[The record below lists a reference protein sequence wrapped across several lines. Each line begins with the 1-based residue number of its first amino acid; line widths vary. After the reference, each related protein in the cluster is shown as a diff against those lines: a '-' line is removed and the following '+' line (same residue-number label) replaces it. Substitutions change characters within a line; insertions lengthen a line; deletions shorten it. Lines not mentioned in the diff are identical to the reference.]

1 MATEFKL
8 PELGEGVE
16 QGEVARVLVQV
27 GDRVEAGQAVVEVES
42 DKASVE
48 VPVDAAGTVAEL
60 RVQAGDAVSV
70 GQTLL
75 TLESEGESGDAS
87 GAEAGDRSERGSSAA
102 KEPASAAPAPAVEPH
117 DLVVPELGEGIEE
130 AQVSQVRVSAGERLR
145 AGDPVVEV
153 ESDKATLEVPAEVGG
168 VVEAVQVAPGDAV
181 KVGQVIARVRPD
193 SGSGAAAPPA
203 QKAPARPG
211 PEPSSKESI
220 ARASADGPQGT
231 SAPEAP
237 SRPAEATGRRP
248 VAAAPSVRTLARSLG
263 VDVRRV
269 PGSGPAGRISKD
281 DVRAYAESERPGA
294 EARPE
299 AVAAKAPVRTE
310 RLSQIRRTIAERMT
324 TAWQTIPHVTL
335 YREVDIKELEG
346 WRRRFK
352 GRAEAR
358 GGKLTLTALLV
369 KICATALR
377 QWPRANGRLDLEN
390 GQILLQEAVHVG
402 VAVDTDRGLLVPVVR
417 DAQNKSMIDLSVE
430 LSELSKR
437 AREGQLG
444 RADMQ
449 GATFS
454 VSNLGSLG
462 VGFFTPIIN
471 PPEVAILGVGR
482 ARAESDRLMLPLSL
496 SIDHRMLDG
505 ADGARFL
512 QSVAERLEDPAALV
526 FEV

>member
-27 GDRVEAGQAVVEVES
+27 GDRVAAGQAVVEVES

-60 RVQAGDAVSV
+60 RVQAGDAVFV

-87 GAEAGDRSERGSSAA
+87 GAEAGDRSERGSSEAP
-102 KEPASAAPAPAVEPH
+102 EPASAAPAPSVEPH

-130 AQVSQVRVSAGERLR
+130 AQVSQVRVSVGERLR

-168 VVEAVQVAPGDAV
+168 VVEAVQVNPGDAV

-193 SGSGAAAPPA
+193 SGSGAAAPFTE
-203 QKAPARPG
+203 PARPG
-211 PEPSSKESI
+211 PGPAPKESLS
-220 ARASADGPQGT
+220 RAAAEGREGT
-231 SAPEAP
+231 SATEAP
-237 SRPAEATGRRP
+237 SRPAEGTGRRP

-263 VDVRRV
+263 IDVRRV

-281 DVRAYAESERPGA
+281 DVRAYAESGRAGA

-299 AVAAKAPVRTE
+299 AAVAKAPVRTE

-335 YREVDIKELEG
+335 YREVDIGELEG

-352 GRAEAR
+352 GKAEAQ

-369 KICATALR
+369 KICAIALR

-390 GQILLQEAVHVG
+390 GQILLQDAVHVG

-417 DAQNKSMIDLSVE
+417 DAQTKSMIDLSVE

-444 RADMQ
+444 RSDMQ

-454 VSNLGSLG
+454 VSNLGGLG

-526 FEV
+526 FEA